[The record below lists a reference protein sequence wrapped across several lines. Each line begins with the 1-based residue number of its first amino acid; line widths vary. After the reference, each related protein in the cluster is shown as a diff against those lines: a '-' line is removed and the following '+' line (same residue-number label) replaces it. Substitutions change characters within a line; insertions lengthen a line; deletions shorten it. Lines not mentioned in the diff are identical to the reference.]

1 MAGDEA
7 SMPINH
13 PMSQQCFNLF
23 LTPELLNGF
32 DSHEIDGRDAVIDKK
47 AQAQIGV

>member
-13 PMSQQCFNLF
+13 PMSQQCFNVF
-23 LTPELLNGF
+23 LTPELLNGLA
-32 DSHEIDGRDAVIDKK
+32 SHEINVLDAVTDKK
-47 AQAQIGV
+47 NQAQFRV